1 MSTFTLKSNNGDF
14 DIGSGG
20 GSDNCVDVLG
30 LIKGFKAYKAGIN
43 IVDHI
48 EIFYQEDPGC
58 NFFDLTTGAL
68 TFSDSG
74 VTQNV

>member
-30 LIKGFKAYKAGIN
+30 LIKGFKAYQAGLN

-48 EIFYQEDPGC
+48 
-58 NFFDLTTGAL
+58 
-68 TFSDSG
+68 
-74 VTQNV
+74 